1 MFNGV
6 GKVEYNT
13 TINRYGRGVLVIN
26 DGRLLGGDNGYYYTG
41 TCNID
46 GNSFDGEI
54 SVIRYDENFISV
66 FGDIS
71 HFQLDLKKHCSIS
84 KHHRCHKHLAIT
96 TGSCRIS
103 LSLLYIYTRGKN
115 NHLL

>member
-1 MFNGV
+1 MQSRGDLTPSFFFIINTCFTKSKNG
-6 GKVEYNT
+6 GPIMLNGLWTVEFTT

-26 DGRLLGGDNGYYYTG
+26 EGRLLGGDNGYYYTG

-71 HFQLDLKKHCSIS
+71 HFQLDFEGVSGAQD
-84 KHHRCHKHLAIT
+84 RP
-96 TGSCRIS
+96 R
-103 LSLLYIYTRGKN
+103 
-115 NHLL
+115 